1 VPDDDAVLRARLQ
14 ALEAEVKADADA
26 ARARKEAALAKVREQ
41 RAKELAERQS
51 LRDRQAELVSRRAR
65 RPSAPP
71 DDAAADHDDGDGLG
85 GVGNALQ
92 LAQKAQGMRAELAR
106 PRKAGEKS
114 WVTSGALSLFFGPIG
129 WLYAGSFREAI
140 PATAA
145 WLALAALFT
154 KVLPFMTFI
163 MLPALLVAL
172 PLSGITGIVY
182 AMNYNKHGKRT
193 RLFGKDKEKKKLA
206 ARTAKQLP
214 KG

>member
-1 VPDDDAVLRARLQ
+1 VPDDDAALRARLE

-26 ARARKEAALAKVREQ
+26 ARARKDAALAKVREQ
-41 RAKELAERQS
+41 RAKELAERQT
-51 LRDRQAELVSRRAR
+51 LRDRQAELVSRRTR

-71 DDAAADHDDGDGLG
+71 PGGDDADHEDAG
-85 GVGNALQ
+85 GVGGALE
-92 LAQKAQGMRAELAR
+92 LASKAQGVRAELSR

-140 PATAA
+140 PAAA
-145 WLALAALFT
+145 GWLALAALFT

-172 PLSGITGIVY
+172 PISGITGVVY

-193 RLFGKDKEKKKLA
+193 RLFGKDKKKLPA
-206 ARTAKQLP
+206 GSAKQKQLP

>member
-1 VPDDDAVLRARLQ
+1 MPDDDAALRARLA

-26 ARARKEAALAKVREQ
+26 ARARKDAALVKVREQ
-41 RAKELAERQS
+41 RAKELAERQG

-71 DDAAADHDDGDGLG
+71 AETDDADHDDGDGLG

-92 LAQKAQGMRAELAR
+92 LANKAQGVRAELAR
-106 PRKAGEKS
+106 PRKKGEKS

-140 PATAA
+140 PAAAA

-172 PLSGITGIVY
+172 PISGITGVVY
-182 AMNYNKHGKRT
+182 AMNHNKHGKRT
-193 RLFGKDKEKKKLA
+193 RLFGKDKKKLPA
-206 ARTAKQLP
+206 GASKQLP